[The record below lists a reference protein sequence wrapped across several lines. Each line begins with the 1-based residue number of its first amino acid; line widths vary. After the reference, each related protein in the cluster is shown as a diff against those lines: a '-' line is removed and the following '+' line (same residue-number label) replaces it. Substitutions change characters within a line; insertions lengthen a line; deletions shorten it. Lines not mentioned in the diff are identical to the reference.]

1 MAALDI
7 TNNTTIMGLD
17 TDFVHIQDL
26 EKTSADVTYDPSKI
40 DIGIPLEP

>member
-7 TNNTTIMGLD
+7 TNNTDIMGLD

-26 EKTSADVTYDPSKI
+26 EKSAADITYGTPI
-40 DIGIPLEP
+40 DIGLPIEP

>member
-1 MAALDI
+1 MAVLDI
-7 TNNTTIMGLD
+7 TNNTDTMGLD

-26 EKTSADVTYDPSKI
+26 EKASADITYNPAVI